1 MGTAG
6 VPERPGVE
14 IEDRLGWTART
25 GRNSSRIR
33 AGDEIRFLQYMI
45 FVSSACE
52 VRVTIPRQLAANR
65 RNARLGTGPRSAAGK
80 RSVAVNALRHGLS
93 IPVFVD
99 PGLATEVVEL
109 AERIAKGS
117 TDPEVRER
125 ARDVAAAQIDVER
138 VRRARH
144 LLIVRPAMGAPVSE
158 ARSDAMCET
167 IQELWALDRYERRAM
182 SRRKSAV
189 RALEIVLCCRVE
201 KSDVCNC

>member
-1 MGTAG
+1 M
-6 VPERPGVE
+6 
-14 IEDRLGWTART
+14 
-25 GRNSSRIR
+25 
-33 AGDEIRFLQYMI
+33 
-45 FVSSACE
+45 
-52 VRVTIPRQLAANR
+52 TIPRQLAANR

-93 IPVFVD
+93 IPVFAD

-144 LLIVRPAMGAPVSE
+144 LLIVRPAMSAPVSE

-189 RALEIVLCCRVE
+189 RALEIVLCCRVA
-201 KSDVCNC
+201 KSDVYNF

>member
-1 MGTAG
+1 
-6 VPERPGVE
+6 
-14 IEDRLGWTART
+14 L
-25 GRNSSRIR
+25 SL
-33 AGDEIRFLQYMI
+33 F
-45 FVSSACE
+45 ACE

-93 IPVFVD
+93 IPVFAD

-144 LLIVRPAMGAPVSE
+144 LLIDRPATGAPVSK
-158 ARSDAMCET
+158 ARSDAMRET

-189 RALEIVLCCRVE
+189 RALEIE
-201 KSDVCNC
+201 VCYRIGRAP